1 MTLIPQTDNI
11 EVPPKFPDIIQVFS
25 RTLPGVVDSI
35 VGRTGA
41 GVHSLELW
49 QRDGKVHHHGSA
61 LVGEMVRTGTMRL
74 DEMIYCI
81 DMVYTYYVCN
91 IYIYVYIIY
100 HIIFH
105 HISYFI
111 YHISYMIGIY
121 IYDIC
126 IYIYT

>member
-91 IYIYVYIIY
+91 IYIC
-100 HIIFH
+100 
-105 HISYFI
+105 I
-111 YHISYMIGIY
+111 YHISYHISSYFIFHISYIIHDRYIY
-121 IYDIC
+121 I
-126 IYIYT
+126 